1 MRVNGVN
8 CQPADRGSADM
19 FLVDRIKASP
29 LPFFKLLA
37 LPMGLAAFTM
47 AIERASAHDQGC
59 DGDPVPAA
67 IKLNCCSKADEHQLK
82 PEQVT
87 RGPNDEYI
95 VAFEGY
101 RFVIPASKALPS
113 NDRCS
118 HIFFPNVWVNNAG
131 RDPRAPDVYCFL
143 TPLDF

>member
-1 MRVNGVN
+1 
-8 CQPADRGSADM
+8 M
-19 FLVDRIKASP
+19 FLIDRIRANPPPS
-29 LPFFKLLA
+29 FKLLA
-37 LPMGLAAFTM
+37 LPMGLAAFIAM
-47 AIERASAHDQGC
+47 AIGNASAHEKGC
-59 DGDPVPAA
+59 DGNPVPAA
-67 IKLNCCSKADEHQLK
+67 IKLDCCSKADEHRLE

-101 RFVIPASKALPS
+101 LFVIPANKALPS

-118 HIFFPNVWVNNAG
+118 HIFFPNVWVNNLG
-131 RDPRAPDVYCFL
+131 RDPKAPDVYCFL